1 LVEAPAAALEVVGKA
16 VKREAVVATK
26 VVAAGAAIMVKATV
40 AVARALEASVVAT
53 TAEEQP
59 ILTDA

>member
-1 LVEAPAAALEVVGKA
+1 